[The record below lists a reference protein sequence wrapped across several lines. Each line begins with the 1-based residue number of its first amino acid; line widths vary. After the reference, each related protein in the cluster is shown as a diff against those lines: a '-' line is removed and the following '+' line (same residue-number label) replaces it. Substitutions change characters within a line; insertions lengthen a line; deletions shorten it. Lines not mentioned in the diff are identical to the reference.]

1 MGEIV
6 SIQAAVVRI
15 WRLVSQPAPL
25 LLLQLPPLPLRL
37 PRRLLCF
44 QLQRPLL
51 LRLALKPQVRL
62 GKLPDR
68 SLQLRVR
75 FGKLRLG
82 GGEGR
87 RVYVPACLFARF
99 FSARFCSAGRTASH
113 FWR

>member
-1 MGEIV
+1 ML
-6 SIQAAVVRI
+6 
-15 WRLVSQPAPL
+15 RLQFRPL
-25 LLLQLPPLPLRL
+25 LLLQLRTLALRL
-37 PRRLLCF
+37 PWHPRRRPFF

-51 LRLALKPQVRL
+51 LRLALKPLVRL